1 MFESE
6 GVKQRLEDG
15 ELGLEGG
22 HVRRAQVGAMCG
34 VRLGGLGTV
43 REGTEANSATRGH
56 LVSSSIWLLLLLLM
70 SGISPANYVFYL
82 GRRRDV

>member
-1 MFESE
+1 MFEGK
-6 GVKQRLEDG
+6 GVKQGLEDG

-34 VRLGGLGTV
+34 VRLGGLVTV
-43 REGTEANSATRGH
+43 CEGTEANSATRGH
-56 LVSSSIWLLLLLLM
+56 LVSSSIWLLLM